1 MFYALF
7 TLIGIVVVAR
17 FLFTLLF
24 PVLSMRIRLAFI
36 VRSFAKL
43 AEQQADRVERA
54 TNARTWSSR

>member
-7 TLIGIVVVAR
+7 ALIGIVVVAR

-54 TNARTWSSR
+54 TNARTWSRR